1 MLDIND
7 EKLKRGYIRL
17 YRSLI
22 NWEWFTDVN
31 VCHLFIYCLL
41 RANHSDN
48 NWRGLIIQRG
58 SFITSLGNL
67 SKETG
72 LTIQQIRTALNK
84 LKSTHELTS
93 KGTSRNTVITI
104 NNYEQYQDI
113 NTQSNKQITNEQ
125 QANNKQITTNNN
137 VNNDNNV
144 NNNINNNSENFKKI
158 TDPYYSPEI
167 VKFLET
173 FRRECKKPTSLSPD
187 ERIKLVN
194 IFNDLII
201 NQDFT
206 PDEIIKTVCK
216 NFNNLNFNKEKINVG
231 INWLLKDSNFYG
243 VLNGQ
248 NTKTTNNNQSTNYE
262 MDETL
267 KYFMTPTDDFTKKE
281 DK

>member
-7 EKLKRGYIRL
+7 EKLKRGYVRL

-113 NTQSNKQITNEQ
+113 NTQNNKQITNEQ

-137 VNNDNNV
+137 VNNDNNIL
-144 NNNINNNSENFKKI
+144 NNNKEENFKKI
-158 TDPYYSPEI
+158 TDPFYSPEVI
-167 VKFLET
+167 KFLDS
-173 FRRECKKPTSLSPD
+173 FKKECKKPTSLSPE

-194 IFNDLII
+194 TLNDLML
-201 NQDFT
+201 NGGFSL
-206 PDEIIKTVCK
+206 DEIIKTVCK
-216 NFNNLNFNKEKINVG
+216 NFNNLNFDKGKINVG
-231 INWLLKDSNFYG
+231 INWLMKDSNFYS

-248 NTKTTNNNQSTNYE
+248 NTKNNTNNKENGTNNNGLPDDWDLDDILSG
-262 MDETL
+262 
-267 KYFMTPTDDFTKKE
+267 KY
-281 DK
+281 